1 MIITAITLFLFDSD
15 EEMIYNTLQKQK
27 SSQKQLETRGKFIQD
42 R

>member
-1 MIITAITLFLFDSD
+1 MIITSIRLFLFDFA

-27 SSQKQLETRGKFIQD
+27 SSQKRFGTRGKIVQD